1 MQQLTLQQT
10 QQLIDE
16 GTLLIDTRTPDLF
29 ADSFPEG
36 AINIAWGSSFLPVF
50 QSVVEDEQT
59 VIIIA
64 DDAIP
69 VIREIAKTGFGGI
82 KGYIDVATS
91 AQLKT
96 DLLIAIDADEFK
108 IDYNFDEFYLVDVR
122 SEEDFAAEHLEDSTN
137 ITLDDV
143 EALTQDLSIDMNIY
157 IIADNANNAMTGASI
172 FKRNDFHIIRAVLA
186 DFNEFRELKLP
197 IVKAKKEKD
206 SGKFSNN

>member
-10 QQLIDE
+10 QELIDE
-16 GTLLIDTRTPDLF
+16 GTLLIDTRTPELF
-29 ADSFPEG
+29 ADSYPES
-36 AINIAWGSSFLPVF
+36 AINISWGPGFLTVF
-50 QSVVEDEQT
+50 QTVVEDDQP

-69 VIREIAKTGFGGI
+69 VIREIAKTGFGGVR
-82 KGYIDVATS
+82 GYIDIATS
-91 AQLKT
+91 VGLQK
-96 DLLIAIDADEFK
+96 DLLVAIDADEFK

-122 SEEDFAAEHLEDSTN
+122 SEEAFAAEHLEDSTN
-137 ITLDDV
+137 IALDDV

-172 FKRNDFHIIRAVLA
+172 FKRNDFDIIRAVLA

-197 IVKAKKEKD
+197 IVKAKKGKD
-206 SGKFSNN
+206 SGQFSSN